1 MVYSFSRLL
10 GLLTRPLSLIIVK
23 FFLDA
28 QVSTQLAQAYIY
40 ITLALAFLSFDAHVP
55 FYKSLLSVKRNKKTK
70 LYFKKYLRLLILQ
83 FFIFIPIF
91 LIFIFYSFNSYKIT
105 FAFILY
111 LISEVFYDES
121 QRFLIFTSKYYA
133 WGWSMISRFI
143 LQSGILILSA
153 NLFPSIGI
161 AGIIII
167 FSFTNIVSYY
177 KYFPIKYLK
186 VIIKNLTFPISSLLD
201 FKSLWLIALLSTF
214 LLYSDR
220 ILSSIFNP
228 EILAGYFVLVSSF
241 SLVQAFVSFFYLSY
255 KRGSIVSGTISFNSL
270 INSKKLF
277 LVVASSSLI
286 SIPFSMVSYILFFNS
301 LEGYLSLAPI
311 VYISQ
316 LSFSITSIAREYFYW
331 HLPIK
336 YLVFLETL
344 IVFSIMILFIG
355 IKLFNINFQFS
366 LILVLALNLSRL
378 LFITIFSYRMPSNN
392 LV

>member
-23 FFLDA
+23 FFLDT
-28 QVSTQLAQAYIY
+28 QLSTQLAQTYIY

-55 FYKSLLSVKRNKKTK
+55 FYKSLLNVKRNKNTK
-70 LYFKKYLRLLILQ
+70 RYFKKYLRLLILQ

-91 LIFIFYSFNSYKIT
+91 LIFIFYSFRSYTIT
-105 FAFILY
+105 IAFIFY
-111 LISEVFYDES
+111 LISEVIYDES
-121 QRFLIFTSKYYA
+121 QRFLIFTSKYSE
-133 WGWSMISRFI
+133 WGLAMISRFT
-143 LQSGILILSA
+143 LQSGILLLSA
-153 NLFPSIGI
+153 KLFPDIGI

-167 FSFTNIVSYY
+167 FSLTNIVSYY
-177 KYFPIKYLK
+177 KYLPIKYLK
-186 VIIKNLTFPISSLLD
+186 VIIKNLTFPIATLLD
-201 FKSLWLIALLSTF
+201 FKSLWLVALLSTF

-220 ILSSIFNP
+220 ILSSIFKP

-241 SLVQAFVSFFYLSY
+241 SLVQAFVNFFYLSY
-255 KRGSIVSGTISFNSL
+255 KRGSIVSGTISFNTL
-270 INSKKLF
+270 ISSKKLLF
-277 LVVASSSLI
+277 VVASSSLI
-286 SIPFSMVSYILFFNS
+286 SIPFSVVSYILFFNS
-301 LEGYLSLAPI
+301 INGYLALAPI

-336 YLVFLETL
+336 YLVFLEAL
-344 IVFSIMILFIG
+344 IVFSIIILFIG
-355 IKLFNINFQFS
+355 IKLLDINFQFS

-378 LFITIFSYRMPSNN
+378 LFITILNYRMPSNN